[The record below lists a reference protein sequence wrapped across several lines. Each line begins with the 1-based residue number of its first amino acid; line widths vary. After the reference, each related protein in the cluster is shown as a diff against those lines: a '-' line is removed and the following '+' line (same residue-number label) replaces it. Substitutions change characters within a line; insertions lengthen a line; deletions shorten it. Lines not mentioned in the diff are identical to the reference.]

1 MKNNQIDHT
10 RKERLAGLELLRFIS
25 AFSVLVWHYQHFSI
39 IGLNLVDF
47 DRVSQSFY
55 QILRIF
61 YDFGYF
67 GVQVF
72 WCISGFI
79 FFIKYGHAIRVG
91 AVDARSFLIAR
102 FSRLYQLHFTTLII
116 TLILQY
122 GYTKFGNDYF
132 VYGENDGRHFLL
144 QILLAS
150 EWGFEAGRSFN
161 GPIWSVSVEVL
172 VGGFKYEVQHGIAID
187 EIPLRAF

>member
-61 YDFGYF
+61 Y
-67 GVQVF
+67 V
-72 WCISGFI
+72 
-79 FFIKYGHAIRVG
+79 
-91 AVDARSFLIAR
+91 
-102 FSRLYQLHFTTLII
+102 
-116 TLILQY
+116 
-122 GYTKFGNDYF
+122 
-132 VYGENDGRHFLL
+132 
-144 QILLAS
+144 
-150 EWGFEAGRSFN
+150 
-161 GPIWSVSVEVL
+161 
-172 VGGFKYEVQHGIAID
+172 
-187 EIPLRAF
+187 